1 MPIYAY
7 KCQGCG
13 AEFETLVRSSEV
25 PVCTSCGSGDLQQ
38 QIGQISSEIK
48 HPGIAKSWRQ
58 AAERSGDLSNISRK
72 ERRTK

>member
-7 KCQGCG
+7 KCQSCD

-25 PVCTSCGSGDLQQ
+25 PVCKSCGSANLQQ
-38 QIGQISSEIK
+38 QIGQISAEIK

-58 AAERSGDLSNISRK
+58 AAARSGDLSNFSRK
-72 ERRTK
+72 ERQTK